1 MSCTL
6 SQLSVASQDTF
17 KPALQISWLK
27 NNSSRE
33 ALGLRIQ
40 NLKSQVEERLEALL
54 EDGGYAPPNLLAAMR
69 HALLSGGKRFRPLLF
84 ILTVPQGDDRK
95 AALDIGCALE
105 MVHTAS
111 LILDDLPCMDDS
123 DLRRDKP
130 ATHKVF
136 GQATAILAAISLLTR
151 GMNILAALEGVP
163 GDRRARLVAVLSQA
177 IGHTGLAAG
186 QEVDLTE
193 APGIPMNVEEK
204 NWLKTGRFFSAM
216 AEMASILSDRGE
228 EETAGLSDLAF
239 HIGSAFQ
246 ALDDL
251 LDATA
256 APEHIGKNVGKD
268 IGKSTMINDRG
279 EAATRLTYLSHLNSA
294 NEALARCGIE
304 EEPICLMLQSIH
316 QMAFRN
322 DVPV

>member
-6 SQLSVASQDTF
+6 SQLSVASQDTL
-17 KPALQISWLK
+17 KPSLQISWLR
-27 NNSSRE
+27 NNTSRE
-33 ALGLRIQ
+33 AHGLRIQ

-111 LILDDLPCMDDS
+111 LILDDLPCMDDA

-177 IGHTGLAAG
+177 VGHTGLAAG

-193 APGIPMNVEEK
+193 APGISMNVEEK

-228 EETAGLSDLAF
+228 EETVGLSDLAF

-256 APEHIGKNVGKD
+256 APEDLGKNVGKD

-279 EAATRLTYLSHLNSA
+279 EAATRRTYLSHLNSA

>member
-1 MSCTL
+1 MSCTR
-6 SQLSVASQDTF
+6 SQLSVISGDTLE
-17 KPALQISWLK
+17 PAPQISWMQK
-27 NNSSRE
+27 NTSHE
-33 ALGLRIQ
+33 AFRLRIQ
-40 NLKSQVEERLEALL
+40 NLKRQVENRLELLL
-54 EDGGYAPPNLLAAMR
+54 EDGAVAPPKLVAAMR
-69 HALLSGGKRFRPLLF
+69 HALLGGGKRFRPLLF
-84 ILTVPQGDDRK
+84 ILTVPQGDHQE

-111 LILDDLPCMDDS
+111 LILDDLPCMDDA

-130 ATHKVF
+130 TTHKVF

-151 GMNILAALEGVP
+151 GMNVLASLDGVP

-177 IGHTGLAAG
+177 VGHNGLAAG
-186 QEVDLTE
+186 QEVDLAE
-193 APGIPMNVEEK
+193 APGLSMDVEQK
-204 NWLKTGRFFSAM
+204 NWLKTGTFFSAM
-216 AEMASILSDRGE
+216 AEMASILSNRCE
-228 EETAGLSDLAF
+228 EEAAGLSELAF

-256 APEHIGKNVGKD
+256 APGYLGKDIGKD

-279 EAATRLTYLSHLNSA
+279 EAATRLTYLFHLESA
-294 NEALARCGIE
+294 NSALARCGVE

-316 QMAFRN
+316 QMAFGN
-322 DVPV
+322 DVSV